1 MIQSTFHGILVDLAF
16 TDRHF
21 PETFALFARKFSG
34 NWTLYGIDV
43 PRLDLEQ
50 SITRIQAAM
59 RVDQPFYSHL
69 YDDETVVVIFKD
81 RVFRVNPHISSW
93 NEVRDYGFT
102 LNIPAEQLDFWPN
115 RFQDEIHY
123 FTREEITPDSN

>member
-93 NEVRDYGFT
+93 KEVREYGFT